1 MLEQI
6 VGTLIGR
13 WYVTVFGLVFLVLA
27 LRHLGAKRT
36 LIYSAI
42 ALFVG
47 AAAENG
53 AVHVGFPYTGY
64 TFNPALRG
72 HELWIVDVP
81 LMVPMSYAF
90 LAYFAFAVARLI
102 VSGPYVTRGRQP
114 VLEYVLAVVL
124 STWALWIIDPVVRL
138 GRYHMIGELFSYNGP
153 GFWFGL
159 PLGSQVGFFC
169 TSAIL
174 IGLLSVMMRKETAT
188 PVPGLLRHPRLP
200 ALLTYLGE
208 VIFIVGVAIAVARRE
223 GGEIAA
229 IADPLAGTSLII
241 AIPMVLLV
249 AVYWRSLPRP
259 SIAEP
264 PASDSVAHAV
274 GHRERSS

>member
-1 MLEQI
+1 MLEQV
-6 VGTLIGR
+6 VGTVVGR
-13 WYVTVFGLVFLVLA
+13 WYVMVFGLVFLALA
-27 LRHLGAKRT
+27 IRHLGAKRT
-36 LIYSAI
+36 LIYSAF
-42 ALFVG
+42 ALAVG

-53 AVHVGFPYTGY
+53 AVWVGFPYTGY

-72 HELWIVDVP
+72 QEVWIFDVP

-90 LAYFAFAVARLI
+90 LAYFAFATARLF
-102 VSGPYVTRGRQP
+102 VSGPYTTRGRQP

-124 STWALWIIDPVVRL
+124 STWALWIIDPVSRL
-138 GRYHMIGELFSYNGP
+138 GRYHMLGELFTYNGP

-174 IGLLSVMMRKETAT
+174 IGLLSVMMRNEPAT

-208 VIFIVGVAIAVARRE
+208 VIFMVGVAITVARTE
-223 GGEIAA
+223 GGEIAV
-229 IADPLAGTSLII
+229 IADSLAGASLII

-259 SIAEP
+259 GSAEL
-264 PASDSVAHAV
+264 PASDSVAHAAPP
-274 GHRERSS
+274 GRE